1 MEKNVR
7 RGEHYAPLL
16 PTAVPSLHSHM
27 AISDSV
33 RSLNGLWQ
41 DAGQMAGYKRVWWW
55 FRGGLTSIVDVK
67 GDTVVCKPH
76 NLTKYTYY

>member
-41 DAGQMAGYKRVWWW
+41 DAGQMAGYKRVWW
-55 FRGGLTSIVDVK
+55 
-67 GDTVVCKPH
+67 
-76 NLTKYTYY
+76 